1 MSYRDDH
8 DAALRRAE
16 ALERDNARLRADLAE
31 RAAAPD
37 RTPAARDADADA
49 DADARLAALE
59 RDNAALREQLARARG
74 PGVLRRF
81 GAWLAALRLPEP
93 RGDGGFAR
101 GALRAWRLY
110 VPVTVGL
117 AVQAAGFGRGAGWVL
132 AAFAA
137 GTPVL
142 AAVLLAVAWLLGRRH
157 GVVGGLTAGIALAIT
172 TTAALFAQIYV
183 AHGEAIPVIDLFRST
198 TVGGVVATVLLLITR
213 GVPPRDLL
221 GPQLLVLLV
230 LAIPSPVFGWLFWA
244 FPVWGARLVDPDFKR
259 G

>member
-1 MSYRDDH
+1 MITTPRC
-8 DAALRRAE
+8 DAPRRSSATT
-16 ALERDNARLRADLAE
+16 RAC
-31 RAAAPD
+31 APTSPSAP
-37 RTPAARDADADA
+37 RRRIGHPRPATPTPTPTPTPGSPRSSATTP
-49 DADARLAALE
+49 
-59 RDNAALREQLARARG
+59 LREQLARARG

-81 GAWLAALRLPEP
+81 GARLAALRLPEP

-110 VPVTVGL
+110 APVTVGL